1 MPQGMSKIEVLIV
14 LFIIGALGTV
24 AGVAV
29 STARER
35 TRDATRL
42 AHVRELQDA
51 LEMYFTDHSE
61 YPLSEE
67 VLALGQTTSLCLSD
81 DGFACTIAP
90 ADAYLSNVPTPPS
103 QGIASDAYLYLSDS
117 ETYRIQ
123 FELEG
128 GNSILG
134 LKKGKNCATPT
145 EIVAG
150 ACQTE

>member
-1 MPQGMSKIEVLIV
+1 MPKGMTKIEVLIV

-51 LEMYFTDHSE
+51 LESYFTDHSE
-61 YPLSEE
+61 YPVSEE
-67 VLALGQTTSLCLSD
+67 VLQLGQTTSLCLSD

-90 ADAYLSNVPTPPS
+90 ADAYLKNVPVPPP
-103 QGIASDAYLYLSDS
+103 QGVSTNAYLYLSDG

-128 GNSILG
+128 GNGILG
-134 LKKGKNCATPT
+134 LKKGKNCVTPN
-145 EIVAG
+145 ELLAG
-150 ACQTE
+150 ECQTE